1 MSIMQRLVF
10 SQIVVLISLLVIGG
24 GGLLQLNS
32 SHDRFNYLLDNTM
45 PSLSVIN
52 RSQRALDEQR
62 IVLHKAML
70 ETHTAKLTTLEAEE
84 HKAAAEMKAALDEY
98 EKSMISDDTDRQLHG
113 EARRT
118 ANAYLDMANQALA
131 QLKSGQRDAAAEQVQ
146 HGQQGGQAD
155 AALEKL
161 MQYNEKLAHDLD
173 EQGGQADAAL
183 EKLMQYNE
191 KLAHDL
197 DEQGDAAMARAQWLA
212 VRVMAAALALNLWLA
227 VSLQRAVGQGVRGI
241 RDTSSEVA
249 ESLNF
254 TRRAAILRMDEMGQT
269 GTAFNSL
276 LERLQTNL
284 RTLKH
289 GASEVS
295 QAASQIADSAEQLS
309 DSASMQSDASSQ
321 VAAAV
326 EELTVSINHVADRAN
341 ETLSLANRSGQLAR
355 DGSRVI
361 GETIQDI
368 RDISQ
373 AVNTVS
379 TSIHELTSHSAKVG
393 DVVQM
398 IRDVADQ
405 TNLLALNAAIEA
417 ARAGEQGRGFAV
429 VADEV
434 RKLAERTTS
443 STQEITVIVDSMS
456 QCSRQASEFIQSA
469 EQLATTG
476 VDRADHAD
484 HAIREIGEASA
495 NTVTMVNEIS
505 AAIREQSQ
513 ASSSIAEQVER
524 IARMAQTAS
533 GAAGNAAQ
541 AADSLEKLASQQRD
555 TLGHYTV

>member
-1 MSIMQRLVF
+1 M
-10 SQIVVLISLLVIGG
+10 
-24 GGLLQLNS
+24 
-32 SHDRFNYLLDNTM
+32 
-45 PSLSVIN
+45 
-52 RSQRALDEQR
+52 
-62 IVLHKAML
+62 LHGK
-70 ETHTAKLTTLEAEE
+70 EGTQ
-84 HKAAAEMKAALDEY
+84 AAE
-98 EKSMISDDTDRQLHG
+98 
-113 EARRT
+113 
-118 ANAYLDMANQALA
+118 
-131 QLKSGQRDAAAEQVQ
+131 
-146 HGQQGGQAD
+146 
-155 AALEKL
+155 ALEQL
-161 MQYNEKLAHDLD
+161 IAYNYMLAKKMR
-173 EQGGQADAAL
+173 E
-183 EKLMQYNE
+183 E
-191 KLAHDL
+191 
-197 DEQGDAAMARAQWLA
+197 GDAATARARWVALT
-212 VRVMAAALALNLWLA
+212 VMAVALALNLWLA
-227 VSLQRAVGQGVRGI
+227 ISLQRAVGQGVRGI

-379 TSIHELTSHSAKVG
+379 TSIHELTTHSAKVG

-484 HAIREIGEASA
+484 HADHAIREIGEASA

>member
-1 MSIMQRLVF
+1 L
-10 SQIVVLISLLVIGG
+10 
-24 GGLLQLNS
+24 
-32 SHDRFNYLLDNTM
+32 
-45 PSLSVIN
+45 
-52 RSQRALDEQR
+52 
-62 IVLHKAML
+62 
-70 ETHTAKLTTLEAEE
+70 
-84 HKAAAEMKAALDEY
+84 
-98 EKSMISDDTDRQLHG
+98 
-113 EARRT
+113 
-118 ANAYLDMANQALA
+118 
-131 QLKSGQRDAAAEQVQ
+131 
-146 HGQQGGQAD
+146 
-155 AALEKL
+155 
-161 MQYNEKLAHDLD
+161 
-173 EQGGQADAAL
+173 
-183 EKLMQYNE
+183 
-191 KLAHDL
+191 
-197 DEQGDAAMARAQWLA
+197 
-212 VRVMAAALALNLWLA
+212 
-227 VSLQRAVGQGVRGI
+227 
-241 RDTSSEVA
+241 
-249 ESLNF
+249 
-254 TRRAAILRMDEMGQT
+254 
-269 GTAFNSL
+269 
-276 LERLQTNL
+276 
-284 RTLKH
+284 
-289 GASEVS
+289 
-295 QAASQIADSAEQLS
+295 
-309 DSASMQSDASSQ
+309 
-321 VAAAV
+321 
-326 EELTVSINHVADRAN
+326 
-341 ETLSLANRSGQLAR
+341 
-355 DGSRVI
+355 I

-379 TSIHELTSHSAKVG
+379 TSIHELTGHSAKVG

>member
-24 GGLLQLNS
+24 GGLLQLNQA
-32 SHDRFNYLLDNTM
+32 HDRFVYVQENTL
-45 PSLSVIN
+45 PSLQLAQTAKAELS
-52 RSQRALDEQR
+52 EQR

-70 ETHTAKLTTLEAEE
+70 EQDPGKLSELEKTSRTAADARKV
-84 HKAAAEMKAALDEY
+84 ALSAY
-98 EKSMISDDTDRQLHG
+98 EKDLVFDDTDRKNVTDAL
-113 EARRT
+113 T
-118 ANAYLDMANQALA
+118 ASQTYTVLSEQVFT
-131 QLKSGQRDAAAEQVQ
+131 QLKAGQRDSAAEHVL
-146 HGQQGGQAD
+146 HGKEDTQA
-155 AALEKL
+155 AEALEQL
-161 MQYNEKLAHDLD
+161 IAYNYMLAKKMR
-173 EQGGQADAAL
+173 E
-183 EKLMQYNE
+183 E
-191 KLAHDL
+191 
-197 DEQGDAAMARAQWLA
+197 GDAATARARWVALT
-212 VRVMAAALALNLWLA
+212 VMAVALALNLWLA
-227 VSLQRAVGQGVRGI
+227 ISLQRAVGQGVRGI

-269 GTAFNSL
+269 GAAFNSL

-289 GASEVS
+289 GAGEVS

-379 TSIHELTSHSAKVG
+379 TSIHELTTHSAKVG